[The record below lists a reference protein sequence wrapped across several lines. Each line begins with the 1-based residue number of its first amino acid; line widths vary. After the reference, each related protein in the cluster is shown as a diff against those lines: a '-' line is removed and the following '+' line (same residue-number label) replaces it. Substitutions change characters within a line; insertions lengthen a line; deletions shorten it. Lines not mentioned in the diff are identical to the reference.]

1 MSCSDYAGEAQ
12 SGPDGSRFHRGL
24 SSARHGRRHYQHT
37 VGFTAYAARDV
48 RGAPTVVTLTVGGN
62 DLLGHTATFGA
73 FERLCRWGARASA
86 SPCKTAQDSP
96 AAPVDLVIVGAVYD
110 PSGDTGDASRVG
122 LLSWPQIV
130 DVLAKL
136 NAELPGVATDMGHGL
151 PTSTATSLATGCRSV
166 TPSRVIAGS

>member
-48 RGAPTVVTLTVGGN
+48 RVAPTVVTLTVGGN
-62 DLLGHTATFGA
+62 DLL
-73 FERLCRWGARASA
+73 RAYGDIWRVREAVSVGRTRVGK
-86 SPCKTAQDSP
+86 PCKTAQDSP

-151 PTSTATSLATGCRSV
+151 PTSTATSSATGCRSV